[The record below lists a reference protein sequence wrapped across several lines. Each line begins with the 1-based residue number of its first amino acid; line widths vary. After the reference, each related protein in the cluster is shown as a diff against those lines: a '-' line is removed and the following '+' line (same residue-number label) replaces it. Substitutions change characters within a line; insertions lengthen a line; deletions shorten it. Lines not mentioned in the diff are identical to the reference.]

1 MDPVFLALDFET
13 ANQAPDSACQIGL
26 VRLEGWRVVAE
37 AARLVRPP
45 TDEFLFSYIHGITWE
60 RVAAEPSWDR
70 VWPELA
76 PYFEGVDFLAA
87 HNARFDQG
95 VLEASCARY
104 GLSAP
109 ALPAVDTV
117 QVARRVWNIFPTKL
131 NLVCERLG
139 IPLDHHEALSDARA
153 CAEIVLRAHAEGWHP
168 RPGKD

>member
-1 MDPVFLALDFET
+1 MEPVLLALDFET
-13 ANQAPDSACQIGL
+13 ANQDPDSACQIGL
-26 VRLEGWRVVAE
+26 VRLEGWRVVGE

-45 TDEFLFSYIHGITWE
+45 TDLFLFSHIHGITWE
-60 RVAAEPSWDR
+60 RVSGEPSWDR

-104 GLSAP
+104 GLAAP
-109 ALPAVDTV
+109 SLPAVDTV

-131 NLVCERLG
+131 NLVCQRLG

-153 CAEIVLRAHAEGWHP
+153 CAEIVLRAHAEGWTP
-168 RPGKD
+168 AKG